1 MEDDERGSRMNIYQ
15 RINAVR
21 KAINYIQKDKDVG
34 FGKSSY
40 KAVTHDAVT
49 GMVRA
54 ALIAHGIVIV
64 PSVLSATFH
73 PAELVTTVGDDGKER
88 SAHAK
93 QRLYEA
99 TYQVEFVNMDD
110 PADRVVTQQ
119 SAHALDNGDKA
130 PGKAMSYAT
139 KYAILKLF
147 NIETGEDDES
157 RYQREEFDVTPYID
171 ALRACET
178 FDELKAAYGQ
188 HLPAVRESGSKE
200 AISTFAKVKDAEK
213 RRLDSETEKGAP
225 K

>member
-1 MEDDERGSRMNIYQ
+1 MQNKTGGGSMNIYQ
-15 RINAVR
+15 RINEVR

-54 ALIAHGIVIV
+54 ALIAQGIVIV
-64 PSVLSATFH
+64 PSVVSATFH

-110 PADRVVTQQ
+110 PADRIVTQQ

-147 NIETGEDDES
+147 NIETGEDEES
-157 RYQREEFDVTPYID
+157 RYQREEFDVMHYID
-171 ALRACET
+171 KIAAAPSLDALKTEFASAYT
-178 FDELKAAYGQ
+178 AAQNAGD
-188 HLPAVRESGSKE
+188 KE
-200 AISTFAKVKDAEK
+200 ASRTIMAAKDNRKKQLEAAK
-213 RRLDSETEKGAP
+213 
-225 K
+225 